1 MSIFKYMADI
11 FDQFFSGIE
20 RDLLIINSKE
30 SPSRYIYKAKIYSI
44 GISVSVSIFT
54 FFSLLMYNIK
64 VYGSVNPTFPIIFGT
79 VAGILGF
86 FGFLLLFKKYPS
98 IKKQNRA
105 RKIDN
110 SLYYAVLYMAS
121 LVSSGATP
129 KALFELL
136 SKYSE
141 FSEIKKEA
149 SEIIYL
155 IDTVGLSLPVALERK
170 AEYSPSKKWA
180 SILNGMKSIIVE
192 GGNIE
197 EYLYNEASKLFDEYK
212 RKVIE
217 YSNNMQVFLE
227 IYITLIIVGV
237 IFVIILTTLM
247 GSISGTNF
255 QYIEF
260 IQLMSILIILP
271 MGTVMFIIL
280 LKSISPFET

>member
-30 SPSRYIYKAKIYSI
+30 SPSRYIHKAKIYSI
-44 GISVSVSIFT
+44 GISISISIFT
-54 FFSLLMYNIK
+54 FFSLLMYNIN
-64 VYGSVNPTFPIIFGT
+64 VYESVNPTFSIIFGT
-79 VAGILGF
+79 VAGVLGF
-86 FGFLLLFKKYPS
+86 FGSLLLFKKYPS
-98 IKKQNRA
+98 IEKQNKA

-170 AEYSPSKKWA
+170 AEYSPSKKWS

>member
-1 MSIFKYMADI
+1 MVSI

-20 RDLLIINSKE
+20 KDLLIINSKE
-30 SPSRYIYKAKIYSI
+30 SPSSYIYKATIYSI
-44 GISVSVSIFT
+44 GISISLSILT
-54 FFSLLMYNIK
+54 FFSLLIYNIK
-64 VYGSVNPTFPIIFGT
+64 VNNSFNPVFPIIFG
-79 VAGILGF
+79 VLVGILGF
-86 FGFLLLFKKYPS
+86 FGSLLLFKKYPS
-98 IKKQNRA
+98 IEKQNRA

-136 SKYSE
+136 SKYGE

-180 SILNGMKSIIVE
+180 SILNGMRSIIIE
-192 GGNIE
+192 GGNLE
-197 EYLYNEASKLFDEYK
+197 EYLYNEASKLSEEYK
-212 RKVIE
+212 RKIIE
-217 YSNNMQVFLE
+217 YSNNMQIFLE

-255 QYIEF
+255 EYIKF
-260 IQLMSILIILP
+260 IQLMSILLILP
-271 MGTVMFIIL
+271 MGTFMFIIL

>member
-1 MSIFKYMADI
+1 MAGI

-20 RDLLIINSKE
+20 KDLLMINSKE
-30 SPSRYIYKAKIYSI
+30 SPSSYIYKATIYSI
-44 GISVSVSIFT
+44 GISISLSILT
-54 FFSLLMYNIK
+54 FFSLLIYNIK
-64 VYGSVNPTFPIIFGT
+64 VNNSFNPVFPIIFGIL
-79 VAGILGF
+79 AGILGF
-86 FGFLLLFKKYPS
+86 FGSLLLFKKYPS
-98 IKKQNRA
+98 IEKQNRA

-180 SILNGMKSIIVE
+180 SILNGMRSIIIE
-192 GGNIE
+192 GGNLE
-197 EYLYNEASKLFDEYK
+197 EYLYNEASKLFEEYK
-212 RKVIE
+212 RKIIE
-217 YSNNMQVFLE
+217 YSNNMQIFLE

-247 GSISGTNF
+247 GSIAGTNF
-255 QYIEF
+255 QYIKF
-260 IQLMSILIILP
+260 IQLMSILLILP
-271 MGTVMFIIL
+271 IGTVMFIIL
-280 LKSISPFET
+280 LKSISPFES

>member
-1 MSIFKYMADI
+1 MLIFKYMAGI

-20 RDLLIINSKE
+20 KDLLIINSKE
-30 SPSRYIYKAKIYSI
+30 SPSSYIYKATIYSI
-44 GISVSVSIFT
+44 GISISLSILT
-54 FFSLLMYNIK
+54 FFSLLIYNIK
-64 VYGSVNPTFPIIFGT
+64 VNNSFNPVFPIIFGILI
-79 VAGILGF
+79 GILGF
-86 FGFLLLFKKYPS
+86 FGSLLLFKKYPS
-98 IKKQNRA
+98 IEKQNRA

-110 SLYYAVLYMAS
+110 SLYYAILYMAS

-180 SILNGMKSIIVE
+180 SILKGMRSIIIE
-192 GGNIE
+192 GGNLE
-197 EYLYNEASKLFDEYK
+197 EYLYNEASKLFEEYK
-212 RKVIE
+212 RKIIE
-217 YSNNMQVFLE
+217 YSNNMQIFLE

-247 GSISGTNF
+247 GSVSGTDF
-255 QYIEF
+255 QYIKF
-260 IQLMSILIILP
+260 IQLMSILLILP
-271 MGTVMFIIL
+271 IGTAMFIIL